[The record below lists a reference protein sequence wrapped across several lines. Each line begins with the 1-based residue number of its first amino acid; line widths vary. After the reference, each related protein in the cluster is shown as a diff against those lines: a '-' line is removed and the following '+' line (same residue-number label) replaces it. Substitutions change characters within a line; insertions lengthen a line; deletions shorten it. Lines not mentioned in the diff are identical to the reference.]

1 MKLFYK
7 GEIDDNIN
15 FQHFRGGQLPPLVS
29 AWGAHAR
36 IWCEGARNEASIPG
50 TDTET
55 QKTSRDNEENNGKRK
70 GIPFPNRLHVLGERR
85 SSIPSSVWGT
95 ACRPKTI

>member
-15 FQHFRGGQLPPLVS
+15 FQHFRGGQLHLL

-36 IWCEGARNEASIPG
+36 IWCEGHETRRRFRVPILRRCRGMKKRMGRARVSPVP
-50 TDTET
+50 TDYTRR
-55 QKTSRDNEENNGKRK
+55 TS
-70 GIPFPNRLHVLGERR
+70 
-85 SSIPSSVWGT
+85 
-95 ACRPKTI
+95 